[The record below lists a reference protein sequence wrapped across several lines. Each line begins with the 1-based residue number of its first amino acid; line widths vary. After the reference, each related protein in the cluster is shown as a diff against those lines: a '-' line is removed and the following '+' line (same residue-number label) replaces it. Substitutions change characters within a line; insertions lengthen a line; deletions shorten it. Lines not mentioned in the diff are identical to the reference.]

1 MANVYIGTS
10 GFSYRDWVGPF
21 YPEGLQKG
29 EFLSYYARR
38 FSFTEL
44 NFTYYHM
51 PGAETFERMLAKVPE
66 GFRFTVK
73 APGSLTHE
81 RGESWKEECA
91 AYTRALEPLRQ
102 ADALAGVLLQFPY
115 SFHYTA
121 ENREYLAALIGELS
135 KSSDLSQSNESSKLG
150 KLPLFA
156 EFRNDEWE
164 HPSALEG
171 LQAREVGIVVTDQPD
186 LPRLPGLRRAVTA
199 DRAYLRFHGRNKE
212 NWWTG
217 DNTSRYDY
225 LYSQEELE
233 ERLPDLL
240 AMQKQSSHLYVAFNN
255 HHKGQAVQNAFE
267 FAELLEAHTGRHYG
281 PEKPGPKPHGPE
293 HPGHSPG
300 QEKEQ
305 S

>member
-1 MANVYIGTS
+1 MGNVYIGTS

-44 NFTYYHM
+44 NFTYYRM
-51 PGAETFERMLAKVPE
+51 PGAETFVRMLEKVPE

-81 RGESWKEECA
+81 RGEGWKKECA
-91 AYTRALEPLRQ
+91 AYTQALEPLRQ
-102 ADALAGVLLQFPY
+102 AEALAGVLLQFPY
-115 SFHYTA
+115 SFHYSA
-121 ENREYLAALIGELS
+121 ENREYLAALIDELS
-135 KSSDLSQSNESSKLG
+135 EPRE
-150 KLPLFA
+150 LPLFA

-164 HPSALEG
+164 HKSVLEG
-171 LQAREVGIVVTDQPD
+171 LQARGVGLVVTDQPD

-199 DRAYLRFHGRNKE
+199 DRAYFRFHGRNKE

-225 LYSQEELE
+225 LYAKEELE

-240 AMQKQSSHLYVAFNN
+240 AMQKQSSHLYIAFNN

-267 FAELLEAHTGRHYG
+267 FAQLIE
-281 PEKPGPKPHGPE
+281 
-293 HPGHSPG
+293 
-300 QEKEQ
+300 EQ